1 MEDEFLRKVK
11 KMKNILRKKFKINFV
26 LTMLD
31 TFLLPGYAG
40 NIHNA
45 ARKGELVKIRI
56 AVESGPGI
64 ESIRNRNKT
73 YSRRSESGTNYAY
86 IK

>member
-1 MEDEFLRKVK
+1 
-11 KMKNILRKKFKINFV
+11 MKNILREKFKINFV

-31 TFLLPGYAG
+31 AFLLPGYAG
-40 NIHNA
+40 NIHKA
-45 ARKGELVKIRI
+45 ARKGDLAKIRI
-56 AVESGPGI
+56 VVESGQGI
-64 ESIRNRNKT
+64 KYIRNRNKT